1 MSSESELNYPVAK
14 KPITKRFQRFAL
26 IGYIGLL
33 ILMPIWLFLIAP
45 REGHS
50 NAFIF
55 VVYIVPL
62 LLPLKGIIQDKPYTY
77 AWANFIVMFYF
88 IHGFTLLW
96 VAQDQLIWVLLE
108 LTFASLMFIGCT
120 YYARHRGQE
129 LGLKIRKLKEEL
141 AEEKAAHESE
151 SKK

>member
-1 MSSESELNYPVAK
+1 MTTSPSDLSVKQTPK
-14 KPITKRFQRFAL
+14 KSITLKFQRTAI
-26 IGYIGLL
+26 IGYVGLL
-33 ILMPIWLFLIAP
+33 ILMPLWLFFIAP
-45 REGHS
+45 RDGHS
-50 NAFIF
+50 NGFMFA
-55 VVYIVPL
+55 VYILPL

-96 VAQDQLIWVLLE
+96 VATDELIWVLLE
-108 LTFASLMFIGCT
+108 LLFASMMFIGCT

-141 AEEKAAHESE
+141 AEEKAAHEQD
-151 SKK
+151 K

>member
-1 MSSESELNYPVAK
+1 MSVETELKQPVAK

-26 IGYIGLL
+26 IGYVGLL
-33 ILMPIWLFLIAP
+33 VLMPIWLFLIAP

-55 VVYIVPL
+55 VVYILPL

-96 VAQDQLIWVLLE
+96 VAQEQLIWVLLE
-108 LTFASLMFIGCT
+108 LTFAS
-120 YYARHRGQE
+120 
-129 LGLKIRKLKEEL
+129 LKIRKLKEEL
-141 AEEKAAHESE
+141 AEEKAAHEHD
-151 SKK
+151 K